1 MAEKFNK
8 KLICENKREF
18 LGYSFGADETVVS
31 TLIFSTGMVGYQEA
45 LTDPT
50 AADLAIVMTYPIV
63 GSYGIADEDNEA
75 KSSLVDAL
83 IVREYNDH
91 PSNFRA
97 KKTLSEFMKENNI
110 TGLWGVDTRS
120 ITKML
125 REEGTMRCVLCSPET
140 TLEEGLELIKN
151 TPPKTDSVE
160 RVSTKKV
167 YYSRTAESKY
177 NMVVVDLG
185 IKQSVLKLL
194 MKRGCSITVV
204 PYNTPASEIEAL
216 KPDGVLFSDGPGSP
230 DDVPAPLGA
239 VKELYNKVP
248 IFGIGLGHELIAV
261 SRGAKIEQLKV
272 PHLGGNRLARN
283 LETGKLEVTS
293 QAHMF
298 VVNRESVEKTDLKVL
313 LEDVIDKSVE
323 GLKGEKMLSVQYNPE
338 ANPGPQDSEYI
349 FDEFIKVMKEG
360 ARN

>member
-1 MAEKFNK
+1 MAEKWNK
-8 KLICENKREF
+8 KLICENGREF

-31 TLIFSTGMVGYQEA
+31 SMIFSTAMVGYQEA

-97 KKTLSEFMKENNI
+97 KKTLSEFMKENSI
-110 TGLWGVDTRS
+110 VGISGVDTRA

-125 REEGTMRCVLCSPET
+125 RGEGTMRCVLCSPET
-140 TLEEGLELIKN
+140 TIAEGLELIKN
-151 TPPKTDSVE
+151 TPVKTDSVE

-167 YYSRTAESKY
+167 YYARSAESKY
-177 NMVVVDLG
+177 NMVAVDLG

-194 MKRGCSITVV
+194 VKRGCNMTVV
-204 PYNTPASEIEAL
+204 PFNTTAAEIEAL

-230 DDVPAPLGA
+230 EDVPETLET
-239 VKELYNKVP
+239 VKALYNKVP
-248 IFGIGLGHELIAV
+248 LFGIGLGHELIAI
-261 SRGAKIEQLKV
+261 SRGAKLEKMKV

-283 LETGKLEVTS
+283 LETGKLEATS

-298 VVNRESVEKTDLKVL
+298 VVNRESVKATDLEVII
-313 LEDVIDKSVE
+313 EDVIDKSVE
-323 GLKGEKMLSVQYNPE
+323 GLKGEKVFSVQYNPE

-349 FDEFIKVMKEG
+349 FDEFVKVMKG
-360 ARN
+360 ARD

>member
-1 MAEKFNK
+1 MAKEWTK
-8 KLICENKREF
+8 KLICENGREF

-31 TLIFSTGMVGYQEA
+31 SLIFSTAMVGYQEA

-110 TGLWGVDTRS
+110 VGISGVDTRS
-120 ITKML
+120 ITRML
-125 REEGTMRCVLCSPET
+125 RSEGTMRCVLCSPEM
-140 TLEEGLELIKN
+140 TLEEGLELIKS
-151 TPPKTDSVE
+151 TPLKTDSVK

-177 NMVVVDLG
+177 NMVIVDLG
-185 IKQSVLKLL
+185 IKQSVIKLL
-194 MKRGCSITVV
+194 VKRGCNLTVV

-230 DDVPAPLGA
+230 NDVPETLEA
-239 VKELYNKVP
+239 VRALYNKVP
-248 IFGIGLGHELIAV
+248 LFGIGLGHELIAI
-261 SRGAKIEQLKV
+261 SRGAKIEEMKV

-283 LETGKLEVTS
+283 LETGKLEATS

-298 VVNRESVEKTDLKVL
+298 VVNRESVENTDLSVI

-323 GLKGEKMLSVQYNPE
+323 GLKGEKVFSVQYNPE

-349 FDEFIKVMKEG
+349 FDEFVKMMKG
-360 ARN
+360 AKD